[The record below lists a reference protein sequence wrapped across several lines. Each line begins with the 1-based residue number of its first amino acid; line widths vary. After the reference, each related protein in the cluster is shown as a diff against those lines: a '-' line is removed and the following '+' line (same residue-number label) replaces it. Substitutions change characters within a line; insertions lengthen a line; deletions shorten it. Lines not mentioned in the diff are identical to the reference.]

1 MNTTALK
8 NPVYLALVQ
17 ARFQLTE
24 AVRIPISIIMG
35 LFAPSIGLLFFV
47 IPQRTIAQDPELAT
61 AAVIGLAVFGMMVNS
76 LFQFAIEVSQARE
89 RPWGAYTRTL
99 PSGAGSRLL
108 SYLLSSGVL
117 SAVSVIPLVVLAA
130 LTTEATL
137 SVPRLLTSIAALLIT
152 AIPFMLIGIAV
163 GYLMSSKAA
172 VAAAQVLM
180 LALAFGGGLFIP
192 PRAFPEW
199 LATVSFI
206 MPTRSA
212 LELSSWVARVGG
224 TDYLTSA
231 TIGFL
236 AWTIGLTTICLILAN
251 RDGDREYGS

>member
-8 NPVYLALVQ
+8 NPIYLALVQ
-17 ARFQLTE
+17 AKFQLTE
-24 AVRIPISIIMG
+24 AIRIPISIIMG

-47 IPQRTIAQDPELAT
+47 IPQRAVAEDPELAT
-61 AAVIGLAVFGMMVNS
+61 AAVLGLAVFGMMVNS

-99 PSGAGSRLL
+99 PSGPGASLL

-117 SAVSVIPLVVLAA
+117 SAVSVIPLVILAA

-137 SVPRLLTSIAALLIT
+137 TPPRLLAGIAALLIT
-152 AIPFMLIGIAV
+152 AVPFMLIGIAI

-199 LATVSFI
+199 LANASFA

-212 LELSSWVARVGG
+212 LELSSWVAGIG
-224 TDYLTSA
+224 TEHLTPA
-231 TIGFL
+231 LIGFF
-236 AWTIGLTTICLILAN
+236 AWSIGLTIICLILAT
-251 RDGDREYGS
+251 RDSDREYGS

>member
-1 MNTTALK
+1 MNTTALRS
-8 NPVYLALVQ
+8 PIHLALVQ
-17 ARFQLTE
+17 AKFQLTE
-24 AVRIPISIIMG
+24 AIRSPISIIMG

-47 IPQRTIAQDPELAT
+47 IPQRTVAKNPELAT

-99 PSGAGSRLL
+99 PSGPGARLL

-117 SAVSVIPLVVLAA
+117 SAVSVIPLVILAA

-137 SVPRLLTSIAALLIT
+137 TVPRLLAGIAALLMT
-152 AIPFMLIGIAV
+152 AVPFMLLGIAI
-163 GYLMSSKAA
+163 GYLMSSRVA
-172 VAAAQVLM
+172 VATTQVLM

-192 PRAFPEW
+192 ARAFPEW
-199 LATVSFI
+199 LDVASFV

-212 LELSSWVARVGG
+212 LELSSWVAGIGSENLTPALVGF
-224 TDYLTSA
+224 
-231 TIGFL
+231 I
-236 AWTIGLTTICLILAN
+236 AWTVGLSVVCFILAA